1 MEDTKYNKSNNI
13 RFSTPIQEKKKKV
26 CPNAPKKNKV
36 NENIEQKCKKVLFP
50 LKKVKEKN

>member
-1 MEDTKYNKSNNI
+1 MEDIKYNKSNDI